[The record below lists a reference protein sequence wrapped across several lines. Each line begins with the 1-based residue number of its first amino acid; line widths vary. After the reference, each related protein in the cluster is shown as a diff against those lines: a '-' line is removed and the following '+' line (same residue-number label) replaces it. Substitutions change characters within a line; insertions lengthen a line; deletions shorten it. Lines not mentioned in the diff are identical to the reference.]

1 MHILGRKHFHPPKRV
16 IFKFFYTKSDYL
28 ETLLQILGNAF
39 SVKILDVFTQFKG
52 PHNALSLI
60 QEFGK
65 YGPLEK
71 VTIVIDGKSGRS
83 RGFAFIKFQNVE
95 DATQAR
101 NALTDTGKDEY
112 SQVPWSRER
121 QLGTGTFC
129 LLPRCCLYIYR

>member
-1 MHILGRKHFHPPKRV
+1 VL
-16 IFKFFYTKSDYL
+16 
-28 ETLLQILGNAF
+28 
-39 SVKILDVFTQFKG
+39 TQFKG
-52 PHNALSLI
+52 PHNNALSLI

-101 NALTDTGKDEY
+101 NALTDTGKDKY
-112 SQVPWSRER
+112 SQFLGPSNVGWVPLQFACFQDAVCIPIFTDRTKTTKR
-121 QLGTGTFC
+121 
-129 LLPRCCLYIYR
+129 